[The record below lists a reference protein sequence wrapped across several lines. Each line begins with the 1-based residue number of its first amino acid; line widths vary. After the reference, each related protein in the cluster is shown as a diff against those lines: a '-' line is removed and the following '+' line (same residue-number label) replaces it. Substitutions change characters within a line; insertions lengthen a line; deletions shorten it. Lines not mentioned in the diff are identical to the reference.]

1 MQSNEF
7 FSLLGNIER
16 EKGFSPEMLVE
27 CVKEALTSAY
37 KKKYGFPPQNL
48 QVILKEEEKK
58 FEISVYKLVVE
69 KVKKSGREI
78 SLEEAKKINEMAQIG
93 DKIEIEIDPFH
104 FSRIAASTGK
114 YVMMQQIAEKEKD
127 LIYKEFK
134 EREGEIIS
142 GTMRYQ
148 GNHFILV
155 DLGKIEGILPGREQ
169 LPRKKY
175 KQGERVKG
183 YILRV
188 VRESKG
194 PRVILSQT
202 HPNFLR
208 RLFEMEVPEIGEGI
222 VKIKEIQRDP
232 GRRAKVVV
240 ESKNEKI
247 DPVGSCVGLRGSRI
261 KAILRELEG
270 ERIDIIR
277 YNDNPTI
284 FIKNSLKPAEIR
296 EVKIDEAKKK
306 AKVIVSDDQL
316 SIAIGS
322 NGENVKLA
330 AKLTGWQLDIRSIGE
345 VEKEV
350 AFLKSLPGIG
360 EKTLLSLKEAGF
372 LTTKDILREGTE
384 ELCKV
389 KGIGSKIA
397 EKIVKKVQEQFDK
410 KSNEQKVTS
419 NK

>member
-7 FSLLGNIER
+7 FSLMENIGR
-16 EKGFSPEMLVE
+16 EKGFSPGMLVE

-37 KKKYGFPPQNL
+37 KKKYGSPPQDL
-48 QVILKEEEKK
+48 QVTMEKKEKK
-58 FEISVYKLVVE
+58 FEILVNKLVVE
-69 KVKKSGREI
+69 KVKNSGREI

-93 DKIEIEIDPFH
+93 DKIKIEMDPFH

-114 YVMMQQIAEKEKD
+114 YVMMQQIAEREKD

-155 DLGKIEGILPGREQ
+155 DLGKIEGILPEREQ
-169 LPRKKY
+169 LPRRKY

-208 RLFEMEVPEIGEGI
+208 RLFEIEVPEIGEEI
-222 VKIKEIQRDP
+222 VKIREIKRDP

-240 ESKNEKI
+240 ESKDEKI

-330 AKLTGWQLDIRSIGE
+330 AKLTGWQLDIRSTGE

-350 AFLKSLPGIG
+350 VFLKSLYGIG

-372 LTTKDILREGTE
+372 LTAKDILRGGIEG
-384 ELCKV
+384 LCKV
-389 KGIGSKIA
+389 KGIGPRIA
-397 EKIVKKVQEQFDK
+397 EKIIKKVQEK
-410 KSNEQKVTS
+410 
-419 NK
+419 